1 MHPTRWLPLLV
12 LAGLLAAQD
21 RSDRWA
27 RMLRRDTDGDG
38 KVSKE
43 EFPGPERVFLRLDA
57 DGDGFITKDEA
68 DAMPGRGREG
78 GRGGPTRLLGQL
90 DADGDGK
97 ITQEEWSALFA
108 KADTNG
114 DGLLDREEAL
124 AALSGRRYRDTAPK
138 VGDAAPQ
145 VKAKS
150 AQDGREVDLGR
161 PKRLT
166 VLVFGS
172 WT

>member
-1 MHPTRWLPLLV
+1 MLPTRWLPLLV
-12 LAGLLAAQD
+12 LTGLLAAQD

-38 KVSKE
+38 KISKE
-43 EFPGPERVFLRLDA
+43 EFPGPERLFERLDA
-57 DGDGFITKDEA
+57 DGDGKITEEEA
-68 DAMPGRGREG
+68 KAMQGR

-97 ITQEEWSALFA
+97 ITQEEWGALFA

-138 VGDAAPQ
+138 VGDAAPR
-145 VKAKS
+145 VKARHS
-150 AQDGREVDLGR
+150 GDGREVDLGR
-161 PKRLT
+161 PARTT

>member
-12 LAGLLAAQD
+12 LASLLAAQD

-38 KVSKE
+38 KISKE
-43 EFPGPERVFLRLDA
+43 EFPGPERLFARLDA
-57 DGDGFITKDEA
+57 DGDGFVTEEEA
-68 DAMPGRGREG
+68 KAMPGRGG
-78 GRGGPTRLLGQL
+78 ATRLLGQL

-97 ITQEEWSALFA
+97 ITEEEWGALFT

-138 VGDAAPQ
+138 VGDTAPK
-145 VKAKS
+145 VKAKH
-150 AQDGREVDLGR
+150 AGDGREVDLGR
-161 PKRLT
+161 PTRTT